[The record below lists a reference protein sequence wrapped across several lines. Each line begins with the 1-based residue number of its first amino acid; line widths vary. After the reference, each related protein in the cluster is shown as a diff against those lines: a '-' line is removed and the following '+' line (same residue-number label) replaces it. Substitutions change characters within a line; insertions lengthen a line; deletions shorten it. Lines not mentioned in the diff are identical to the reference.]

1 MDNRERAR
9 VRDKIQRTP
18 ISLEEK
24 HENFIAAVRKSEMLA
39 ATDQGQNERQWKQY
53 EQEQFLHK
61 TSN

>member
-1 MDNRERAR
+1 MDNRERVTA
-9 VRDKIQRTP
+9 RDKTRRTQ

-39 ATDQGQNERQWKQY
+39 ATDQGQNERQWKKC
-53 EQEQFLHK
+53 EQEHFLRK

>member
-1 MDNRERAR
+1 MDNRERVTA
-9 VRDKIQRTP
+9 RDKTQRKP

-39 ATDQGQNERQWKQY
+39 ATDQGQNEQQWKKC
-53 EQEQFLHK
+53 EQEHFLSK